1 MSPIKTAVLG
11 TGMSAFIFHYPFL
24 EALPEKFEIYAA
36 WERRATAEHSKAR
49 SAYPNIKVYTQLDE
63 LLADPKV
70 ELVVVSLPPDAH
82 VDAVT
87 AALNAGKHVL
97 CEKPFTP
104 TYEEGKRLFDLAKSK
119 NLLLAVYQ
127 NRRWDGD
134 FLTAKDVI
142 DSGRLGDIVE
152 LESHI
157 DRHRLFRKG
166 NWKDVPSPGSGLV
179 YDLGA
184 HLIDQAVYLFGV
196 PESVTGKVFCQRQI
210 PPLEVEDNFTIVLHY
225 PAKEGKLPVEVI
237 LRSTSISCG
246 LSFRY
251 CIKGTRGTFL
261 KFGSDPQE
269 GQLNKG
275 MKPSEGGYG
284 QESSENYAKLW
295 TVPLDAD
302 VKALPAPALS
312 TVPTISGNYL
322 ALYEEVY
329 ESISNKSFTTSVLPE
344 QVLTVE
350 KIIEAA
356 YKSSETSASVKIN

>member
-24 EALPEKFEIYAA
+24 ETLPEKYEIYAA
-36 WERRATAEHSKAR
+36 WERRATPEHSKAR
-49 SAYPNIKVYTQLDE
+49 SAYPNIKVYTQLND
-63 LLADPKV
+63 LLADSNV

-82 VDAVT
+82 VAAVT
-87 AALNAGKHVL
+87 AALNAGKHVI

-104 TYEEGKRLFDLAKSK
+104 TYEEAKQLFELAKSK
-119 NLLLAVYQ
+119 NLLLAIYQ

-134 FLTAKDVI
+134 FLTAKSVI
-142 DSGRLGDIVE
+142 DSGRLGDVVE
-152 LESHI
+152 FESHI
-157 DRHRLFRKG
+157 DRFRLFRKG

-196 PESVTGKVFCQRQI
+196 PESVTGKVLCQRQI

-225 PAKEGKLPVEVI
+225 PAKEGKLPIEVI
-237 LRSTSISCG
+237 LRSSSVSCG
-246 LSFRY
+246 VSFRY

-269 GQLNKG
+269 SQLNKG

-295 TVPLDAD
+295 TVPIDAD
-302 VKALPAPALS
+302 VKALPDPALS
-312 TVPTISGNYL
+312 TVPTTTGNYR

-329 ESISNKSFTTSVLPE
+329 HTLSGKSSAISVLPE

-356 YKSSETSASVKIN
+356 YKSSKTSSSVKIA